1 MLDSN
6 TNKANNAMAKTGGR
20 ATGGRTSGFGQTQN
34 AKPKSTGVA
43 NRASAAGLGAG
54 TVDIEV
60 AGGGPGFGRRAGK
73 NVQQSAFDIEL
84 TRLGASSAD
93 RKIINDYISKLVELC
108 EVKTDSSVDKI

>member
-6 TNKANNAMAKTGGR
+6 NNKSNNAMAKTGRAAGGR
-20 ATGGRTSGFGQTQN
+20 ASAFGQTQN

-73 NVQQSAFDIEL
+73 NV
-84 TRLGASSAD
+84 
-93 RKIINDYISKLVELC
+93 
-108 EVKTDSSVDKI
+108 